1 MIIFAVE
8 SSCDETAVAVYQ
20 SGVLAHRVFSQIDI
34 HQEYKGV
41 VPELAARSHIQ
52 KLIPLTKDC
61 LNAASINKKDISAV
75 AYTMGPGLI
84 PCLIA
89 GASYAR
95 SLAYGLGVTA
105 LGIHH
110 LEAHILSP
118 LLAEDKNNKVDF
130 PYIALLVSGGHTQLY
145 IVRDYG
151 KYELCG
157 QSVDDAV
164 GEAFDKSAV
173 LLGLPYPGGAELEK
187 LARNGNPDKYPLTM
201 PMAHSG
207 DYNFSFS
214 GIKTQVR
221 YLLEKLDVDNTKD
234 AGDTKDAEDHGES
247 KGNEN
252 ENENENENKGA
263 AESIKADVAA
273 SFQKTIAHGLLNKVF
288 ALASSSGITKVAL
301 VGGVSANG
309 YLRNLAQERAKEA
322 GLQLFFAPAQY
333 CTDNAAMVALT
344 AEYRLGRGQ
353 KNGLII
359 RSKPRLPIPDIES

>member
-34 HQEYKGV
+34 HQAYKGV

-118 LLAEDKNNKVDF
+118 MLAEDKNNKVDF

-221 YLLEKLDVDNTKD
+221 YLLEKLNIGNTKD
-234 AGDTKDAEDHGES
+234 AGENPGE
-247 KGNEN
+247 NIE
-252 ENENENENKGA
+252 
-263 AESIKADVAA
+263 ESIKADVAA
-273 SFQKTIAHGLLNKVF
+273 SFQKTIAHGLINKVF

-344 AEYRLGRGQ
+344 AEYRLGRGE

>member
-34 HQEYKGV
+34 HQAYKGV

-118 LLAEDKNNKVDF
+118 LLSEDKNNKIDF
-130 PYIALLVSGGHTQLY
+130 PYIALLISGGHTQLY

-234 AGDTKDAEDHGES
+234 AKDTKDAEDTEYHGES
-247 KGNEN
+247 
-252 ENENENENKGA
+252 NENENENKGA

-273 SFQKTIAHGLLNKVF
+273 SFQKTIAHGLINKVF
-288 ALASSSGITKVAL
+288 TLASSSGITKVAL

-344 AEYRLGRGQ
+344 AEYRLGRGE

>member
-20 SGVLAHRVFSQIDI
+20 SGVLAHRVYSQIDI

-61 LNAASINKKDISAV
+61 LNAAAINKKDISAV

-118 LLAEDKNNKVDF
+118 LLAEDSNNKVDF

-221 YLLEKLDVDNTKD
+221 YLLEKLNINNAKD
-234 AGDTKDAEDHGES
+234 AAENPAENPGENP
-247 KGNEN
+247 GEN
-252 ENENENENKGA
+252 IE
-263 AESIKADVAA
+263 ESIKADVAA

-288 ALASSSGITKVAL
+288 ALASSSGIAKVAL

-322 GLQLFFAPAQY
+322 GFQLFFAPAQY

-344 AEYRLGRGQ
+344 AEYRLRRGQ

-359 RSKPRLPIPDIES
+359 RSKPRLPIPGIESSS

>member
-118 LLAEDKNNKVDF
+118 LLAEDSNNKVDF

-221 YLLEKLDVDNTKD
+221 YLLEKLDIDNAKE
-234 AGDTKDAEDHGES
+234 AGES
-247 KGNEN
+247 TEGYPE
-252 ENENENENKGA
+252 EYTE
-263 AESIKADVAA
+263 ESIKADVAA
-273 SFQKTIAHGLLNKVF
+273 SFQKTIAHGLLDKVF
-288 ALASSSGITKVAL
+288 ALASSSGIAKVAL

-344 AEYRLGRGQ
+344 AEYRLRRGQ
-353 KNGLII
+353 KNGLVI
-359 RSKPRLPIPDIES
+359 RSKPRLPIPGIES

>member
-34 HQEYKGV
+34 HQAYKGV

-118 LLAEDKNNKVDF
+118 LLAEDSNNKVDF

-221 YLLEKLDVDNTKD
+221 YLLEKLNIDN
-234 AGDTKDAEDHGES
+234 ANGAGES
-247 KGNEN
+247 PEGYPE
-252 ENENENENKGA
+252 EYTE
-263 AESIKADVAA
+263 ESIKADVAA
-273 SFQKTIAHGLLNKVF
+273 SFQKTIAHGLLDKVF
-288 ALASSSGITKVAL
+288 ALASSSGIAKVAL

-309 YLRNLAQERAKEA
+309 YLRNLAQERAKEV

-344 AEYRLGRGQ
+344 AEYRLRRGQ
-353 KNGLII
+353 KNGLVI
-359 RSKPRLPIPDIES
+359 RSKPRLPIPGIESSS